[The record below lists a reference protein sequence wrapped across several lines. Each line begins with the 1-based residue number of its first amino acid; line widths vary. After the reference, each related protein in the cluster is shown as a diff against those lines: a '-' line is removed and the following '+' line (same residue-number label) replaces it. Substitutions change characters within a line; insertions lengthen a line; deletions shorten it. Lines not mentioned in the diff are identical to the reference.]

1 MALNDGASRCFSR
14 MEPAQSMASGTKIV
28 KLRPI
33 SNDERPWA
41 AAASSSSSDAGPNLK
56 KTAVK
61 RLDGTVEEVITG
73 APPNNPAF
81 VPRLAHPGG
90 KIITNDKLEVKL
102 RFYERKGM
110 ALTPELIAKKAELDA
125 LSQEAKQGPNGGAN
139 KAGKGK
145 QKVGGGGKGSSAA
158 SSLSVPIVPPKAP
171 PEVQAW
177 IKNRPKGGVKVLS
190 GTEGSLGKRP
200 AEGDAPEAPAAK
212 K

>member
-1 MALNDGASRCFSR
+1 VSHLFAWGA
-14 MEPAQSMASGTKIV
+14 AKSMASGAKIV
-28 KLRPI
+28 KLG
-33 SNDERPWA
+33 SVSHDERPWA
-41 AAASSSSSDAGPNLK
+41 ASSSSDAGPNLK

-110 ALTPELIAKKAELDA
+110 PLTPELIAKKAELDA
-125 LSQEAKQGPNGGAN
+125 LSQEEAKHAPSGGAN
-139 KAGKGK
+139 KAVKGK